1 MIKLPIVLAS
11 VIAAVPCYAQ
21 DVRVFS
27 GSQEH
32 VYGPGGQLV
41 DSPELRAKNERAR
54 QMLSE
59 KRLIGPAEQQSLSIQ
74 QSNPSQVPNSWW
86 SNDAAR
92 LQPPTSW
99 WNNNGY
105 EPPRVLGAS
114 EYSECSYQ
122 SARKPDGSALPL
134 AALRRDTS
142 VVGSNKL

>member
-1 MIKLPIVLAS
+1 MIKLPIILA
-11 VIAAVPCYAQ
+11 IATVAVPCYAQ

-41 DSPELRAKNERAR
+41 DSPGLRAKNERAR
-54 QMLSE
+54 QMQAKKE
-59 KRLIGPAEQQSLSIQ
+59 PAAKQSLSIQ

-92 LQPPTSW
+92 LQPPKSS

-105 EPPRVLGAS
+105 KPP
-114 EYSECSYQ
+114 E
-122 SARKPDGSALPL
+122 SAWSQ
-134 AALRRDTS
+134 
-142 VVGSNKL
+142 

>member
-1 MIKLPIVLAS
+1 MIKLPMILAIV
-11 VIAAVPCYAQ
+11 VAAAPCYAQ

-41 DSPELRAKNERAR
+41 DSPGLRAKNERSRRMQAKK
-54 QMLSE
+54 E
-59 KRLIGPAEQQSLSIQ
+59 PPAQQSLSIQ

-92 LQPPTSW
+92 LQPPKSW

-105 EPPRVLGAS
+105 EPPK
-114 EYSECSYQ
+114 
-122 SARKPDGSALPL
+122 SAWSQ
-134 AALRRDTS
+134 
-142 VVGSNKL
+142 

>member
-1 MIKLPIVLAS
+1 MIKLPIILAS
-11 VIAAVPCYAQ
+11 VIAAVPCHAQ

-59 KRLIGPAEQQSLSIQ
+59 KRFIGPAEQQSFSIQ

-105 EPPRVLGAS
+105 EPPK
-114 EYSECSYQ
+114 
-122 SARKPDGSALPL
+122 SAWSQ
-134 AALRRDTS
+134 
-142 VVGSNKL
+142 

>member
-1 MIKLPIVLAS
+1 MIKLPIILAT
-11 VIAAVPCYAQ
+11 VTVAVPCYAQ

-54 QMLSE
+54 QVQA
-59 KRLIGPAEQQSLSIQ
+59 KKGPAAQQSLSIQ
-74 QSNPSQVPNSWW
+74 QGNPSQVPNSWW

-92 LQPPTSW
+92 LQPPKSW

-105 EPPRVLGAS
+105 KPP
-114 EYSECSYQ
+114 E
-122 SARKPDGSALPL
+122 SAWSQ
-134 AALRRDTS
+134 
-142 VVGSNKL
+142 